1 MCIMNTLVK
10 AGKYWLNLVELPYS
24 KLPKAAYKTL
34 KVMDDRG
41 VFTWVTEVRTI
52 LFILVLE
59 LYGSLALCLC
69 VSACLSLPPPSLSP
83 SLSLSPSPS
92 LSLSLSLPHTD
103 TDTRKINFLVSD
115 VYIHACIISQ
125 CYYELIYYCF
135 VLFIIID

>member
-1 MCIMNTLVK
+1 MNTLVK

-69 VSACLSLPPPSLSP
+69 VSACLSLPPPSSLLSLPP
-83 SLSLSPSPS
+83 SLSLLHPLSPS
-92 LSLSLSLPHTD
+92 HRH
-103 TDTRKINFLVSD
+103 TRKINFLASD